1 MTLSPRS
8 RLRQLHSCTGAVED
22 TARWPIG
29 GAELSNLIDLG
40 LSDEAIARYF
50 GVAQWKVV
58 ALRNYFGIEPRQSR

>member
-1 MTLSPRS
+1 MSLSPRS
-8 RLRQLHSCTGAVED
+8 RLRHIHSRVGAADV

-50 GVAQWKVV
+50 GVGRWKVV
-58 ALRNYFGIEPRQSR
+58 ALRNYFGIEPR